1 MAGNAYLAVAAKVR
15 AMYGGR
21 MTGEDYRQL
30 MGKTTIPQAAAFL
43 QSHRGYRRELAGLHP
58 EGLHREQLENALRTT
73 YRNEYHR
80 IFSFLSLQ
88 DQALMRFP
96 IYQAEKEAIL
106 TSMRRLSSRH
116 MLEPEAQPSGSSGP
130 ESGGDLPADCGCR
143 SGHHLR
149 LRHGP
154 KRRLRIPA
162 HHGLRRQHPAGDLL
176 RPFI

>member
-116 MLEPEAQPSGSSGP
+116 MLEPEATWAP
-130 ESGGDLPADCGCR
+130 L
-143 SGHHLR
+143 
-149 LRHGP
+149 
-154 KRRLRIPA
+154 
-162 HHGLRRQHPAGDLL
+162 LRRHSHPFH
-176 RPFI
+176 PQKI

>member
-1 MAGNAYLAVAAKVR
+1 M
-15 AMYGGR
+15 GGR

-116 MLEPEAQPSGSSGP
+116 MLEPEATWAAPAPQAQHLDLQALSQAETYRQIADAARDTIYGAPPWP
-130 ESGGDLPADCGCR
+130 EAP
-143 SGHHLR
+143 
-149 LRHGP
+149 P
-154 KRRLRIPA
+154 PN
-162 HHGLRRQHPAGDLL
+162 P
-176 RPFI
+176 RPPWPL